1 MKFYMPEIILIAITL
16 IILAG
21 LIGYRIGAGL

>member
-1 MKFYMPEIILIAITL
+1 MKSYIPEIILIAITL